1 MTVGQM
7 VATMNANHWSAAETA
22 DQLELPLEQVSEA
35 LRYYAEHHELVDA
48 ELREE
53 ARQIREAPDVL
64 PPPRNPRSRNAP
76 AA

>member
-7 VATMNANHWSAAETA
+7 VATMNANHWTADETA
-22 DQLELPLEQVSEA
+22 DQLDLPAEQVSEA
-35 LRYYAEHHELVDA
+35 LRYYAKHRELVDA

-53 ARQIREAPDVL
+53 TRQIREAPDVL
-64 PPPRNPRSRNAP
+64 RPPRSPKARNAP